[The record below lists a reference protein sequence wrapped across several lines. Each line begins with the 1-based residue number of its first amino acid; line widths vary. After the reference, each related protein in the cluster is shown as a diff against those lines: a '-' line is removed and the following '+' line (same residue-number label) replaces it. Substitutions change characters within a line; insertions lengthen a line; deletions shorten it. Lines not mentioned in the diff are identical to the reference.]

1 MRNAFGRGATMS
13 GTAEPNSGHAGHR
26 HGAGGAH
33 VPANFGR
40 AFAIGIGLN
49 TAFVLIEAAYG
60 IAANSMAL
68 LADAGHNL
76 SDVLG
81 LVVAW
86 AAAWLSRRPPSQ
98 RYTYGLRS
106 SSILAALFNAVFLL
120 LAVGAIA
127 WEAILRLF
135 HPEPV
140 AGGTVM
146 VVAAIGIVINGIT
159 AWMFASGRKSDL
171 NIRGAYL
178 HMAADAAVSAGV
190 VAAAAVILL
199 TGWLWVD
206 PAVSLVVSAVIVWG
220 TWSLLRESL
229 SMSLNAV
236 PAGIAPEAVQGFLAA
251 LPGVASVHDLHIW
264 AMSTTEVALTAHL
277 VRPEADLDDAFLATT
292 AHELEHRFGIHHV
305 TLQIECGARECAF
318 APPHV
323 V

>member
-1 MRNAFGRGATMS
+1 MS
-13 GTAEPNSGHAGHR
+13 GTATTEGAHAGHR
-26 HGAGGAH
+26 HGPGGHA
-33 VPANFGR
+33 PASFGR

-60 IAANSMAL
+60 VAANSMAL

-81 LVVAW
+81 LMVAW
-86 AAAWLSRRPPSQ
+86 VAAVLSRRPPSQ

-135 HPEPV
+135 NPEPV
-140 AGGTVM
+140 ASTTVM
-146 VVAAIGIVINGIT
+146 IVAAIGIAINGIT
-159 AWMFASGRKSDL
+159 AWMFAGGRKADL
-171 NIRGAYL
+171 NIQGAYL

-190 VAAAAVILL
+190 VAAAAVILV
-199 TGWLWVD
+199 TGWLWID
-206 PAVSLVVSAVIVWG
+206 PAVSLVVAAVIVWS
-220 TWSLLRESL
+220 TWNLLRESV
-229 SMSLNAV
+229 SMSLDAV
-236 PAGIAPEAVQGFLAA
+236 PTGIAPDAVQSFLAG
-251 LPGVASVHDLHIW
+251 LPGVTGIHDLHIW

-277 VRPEADLDDAFLATT
+277 VRPQAGLDDDFIATT
-292 AHELEHRFGIHHV
+292 AHELEHRFGIHHA
-305 TLQIECGARECAF
+305 TLQIENGARECAF
-318 APPHV
+318 APDYV

>member
-1 MRNAFGRGATMS
+1 MS
-13 GTAEPNSGHAGHR
+13 GTSQPNPEHEGHR
-26 HGAGGAH
+26 HGPGGAH
-33 VPANFGR
+33 APVDFGR
-40 AFAIGIGLN
+40 AFAVGIALN
-49 TAFVLIEAAYG
+49 TAFIVIEAIYG

-86 AAAWLSRRPPSQ
+86 VAAVLSRRAPSQ

-135 HPEPV
+135 NPEPV
-140 AGGTVM
+140 AGLTVM

-159 AWMFASGRKSDL
+159 AWMFAGGRKTDL
-171 NIRGAYL
+171 NIQGAYL

-220 TWSLLRESL
+220 TWSLLRDSL
-229 SMSLNAV
+229 SLSLNAV
-236 PAGIAPEAVQGFLAA
+236 PPGIAPDQVQVFLTG
-251 LPGVASVHDLHIW
+251 LPSVTGVHDLHIW

-277 VRPEADLDDAFLATT
+277 VRPEADLDDDFLVNT

-305 TLQIECGARECAF
+305 TLQIENGTRECPF

>member
-1 MRNAFGRGATMS
+1 MMNGRSDHEG
-13 GTAEPNSGHAGHR
+13 EYAGHR
-26 HGAGGAH
+26 HGPGGGHA
-33 VPANFGR
+33 PANFGR

-49 TAFVLIEAAYG
+49 TVFVLIEGAYG
-60 IAANSMAL
+60 ITANSMAL

-86 AAAWLSRRPPSQ
+86 VAATLSRRPPSE

-106 SSILAALFNAVFLL
+106 SSILAALFNAAFLL

-140 AGGTVM
+140 ASGTVM
-146 VVAAIGIVINGIT
+146 IVAAIGIVINGIT
-159 AWMFASGRKSDL
+159 AWMFAGGRKSDL
-171 NIRGAYL
+171 NIQGAYL

-190 VAAAAVILL
+190 VAAAAVIML
-199 TGWLWVD
+199 TGWLWID
-206 PAVSLVVSAVIVWG
+206 PAVSLVVSGVIVWG

-236 PAGIAPEAVQGFLAA
+236 PAGIAPDAVQAFLAG
-251 LPGVASVHDLHIW
+251 LPGVTGIHDLHIW

-277 VRPEADLDDAFLATT
+277 VRPEANVDDDFIAEA
-292 AHELEHRFGIHHV
+292 AHELEHRFGIHHA
-305 TLQIECGARECAF
+305 TLQIESGTRECAF
-318 APPHV
+318 APDHV

>member
-1 MRNAFGRGATMS
+1 MN
-13 GTAEPNSGHAGHR
+13 GTSQPNPEHEGHR
-26 HGAGGAH
+26 HGPGGAH
-33 VPANFGR
+33 APVDFGR
-40 AFAIGIGLN
+40 AFAIGIALN
-49 TAFVLIEAAYG
+49 TAFIVIEAIYG

-86 AAAWLSRRPPSQ
+86 VAAVLSRRAPSQ

-135 HPEPV
+135 NPEPV
-140 AGGTVM
+140 AGLTVM

-159 AWMFASGRKSDL
+159 AWMFAGGRKTDL
-171 NIRGAYL
+171 NIQGAYL

-190 VAAAAVILL
+190 VAAAAIILL

-220 TWSLLRESL
+220 TWSLLRDSL
-229 SMSLNAV
+229 SLSLNAV
-236 PAGIAPEAVQGFLAA
+236 PPGIAPDQVQAFLTG
-251 LPGVASVHDLHIW
+251 LPSVTGVHDLHIW

-277 VRPEADLDDAFLATT
+277 VRPEADLDDDFLVNT

-305 TLQIECGARECAF
+305 TLQIENGTRECPF